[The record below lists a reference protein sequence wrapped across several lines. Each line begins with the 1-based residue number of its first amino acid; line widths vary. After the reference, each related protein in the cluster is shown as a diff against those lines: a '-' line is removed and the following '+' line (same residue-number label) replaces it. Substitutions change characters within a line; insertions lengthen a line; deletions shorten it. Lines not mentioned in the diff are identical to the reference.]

1 MKKVQ
6 SYLIASLLLV
16 TLNYRL
22 SAQSPA
28 PENDIVKLIR
38 DMKDDKCS
46 FLEVSQE
53 MFELLAS
60 DERAQDRIKEYFS
73 KMRHLLYLQCYA
85 SRDKNTQPDLAKDF
99 ERMATDNHFKL
110 LMRSESGPHKSL
122 FYKRKN
128 GDLNEYLL
136 ATKTRIQYISTSMD
150 IKSIQEMTQIIEV
163 TGEAGGL

>member
-16 TLNYRL
+16 TLNYQL
-22 SAQSPA
+22 TAQSPA
-28 PENDIVKLIR
+28 PDNNIVKVIR
-38 DMKDDKCS
+38 DMKDDNCG
-46 FLEVSQE
+46 FLEVSKE

-73 KMRHLLYLQCYA
+73 QMNHLLFLECHPTREKHPELDVA
-85 SRDKNTQPDLAKDF
+85 KNF
-99 ERMATDNHFKL
+99 ETMAADNHFKL
-110 LMRSESGPHKSL
+110 LMRSENGPHKKL
-122 FYKRKN
+122 FYKRKK
-128 GDLNEYLL
+128 GDFNEYLL

-150 IKSIQEMTQIIEV
+150 IKSIREMTQIIEV